1 MSTLLSDIDVLTQ
14 DYVGNYSTGTT
25 KDDIRYRAINRSI
38 EFNKRMVGLPND
50 EEIYS
55 FYFSAD
61 QLFYDLPS
69 KVSEALYLMYNNKLA
84 NTRGNQFEY
93 FNYPE
98 ILQGAGNTP
107 ANKWSL
113 TGINGKKQLI
123 ISASNK
129 YGGVTLFN
137 LDTIAEWAASDD
149 ASGLAVDSTFKYSG
163 AGSMSFDITDSA
175 GVATL
180 TATGLNLDLQDLFD
194 KYGFIK
200 MQSWMTDNDIDDIS
214 LKLQSSSGNYYTITI
229 TLADDGTA
237 FIQDDWQKLG
247 FDTQNAVATGTPD
260 LTAITQISIEYTL
273 GASFTSATDFR
284 LDSIFTT
291 YPDKMDLIHLSNIK
305 GYAADGVTEK
315 TTLDTA
321 TDILYYSDD
330 YDDFTDLIAQRAA
343 INLWPQLLGDKEA
356 YQLLKNDYKT
366 NLKSFARRWPRKRVQ
381 GSFRT
386 SLRR

>member
-1 MSTLLSDIDVLTQ
+1 MQILSDIDLLTK
-14 DYVGNYSTGTT
+14 DYIGNYSTGTS
-25 KDDIRYRAINRSI
+25 KEDIRYRAINRSI
-38 EFNKRMVGLPND
+38 EFNKRMIGLPND
-50 EEIYS
+50 EDIYS

-61 QLFYDLPS
+61 QMYYDLPA
-69 KVSEALYLMYNNKLA
+69 KVSEGLYLMYNNPKA
-84 NTRGNQFEY
+84 NTRDNKFEY

-123 ISASNK
+123 VSASNK
-129 YGGVTLFN
+129 QGGVTLFN
-137 LDTIAEWAASDD
+137 LDTISEWTASDD
-149 ASGLAVDSTFKYSG
+149 ASGLTVDGTFKYSG
-163 AGSMSFDITDSA
+163 AGSMSFDIADSA

-180 TATGLNLDLQDLFD
+180 TASGLNVDLKDLFD

-200 MQSWMTDNDIDDIS
+200 MQSWMTDNDIDSIA
-214 LKLQSSSGNYYTITI
+214 LKLQSSPGNYYTIAITI
-229 TLADDGTA
+229 ADDGTA

-247 FDTQNAVATGTPD
+247 FDTQNAVAVGTPD
-260 LTAITQISIEYTL
+260 LTAITEFSVEYTL
-273 GASFTSATDFR
+273 GASFTSAADFR

-291 YPDKMDLIHLSNIK
+291 YPDKLDLIHLSNIK
-305 GYAADGVTEK
+305 GTNAAGTVEK
-315 TTLDTA
+315 TTLDTS

-343 INLWPQLLGDKEA
+343 INLWPQLMGDKEA

>member
-1 MSTLLSDIDVLTQ
+1 MQTLSDIDLLTK
-14 DYVGNYSTGTT
+14 DYIGNYSTGTS
-25 KDDIRYRAINRSI
+25 KEDIRYRAINRSI
-38 EFNKRMVGLPND
+38 EFNKRMIGLPND
-50 EEIYS
+50 EDIYS

-61 QLFYDLPS
+61 QMYYDLPA
-69 KVSEALYLMYNNKLA
+69 KVSEGLYLMYNNPKA
-84 NTRGNQFEY
+84 NTRDNKFEY

-123 ISASNK
+123 VSAFNK
-129 YGGVTLFN
+129 QGGVTLFN
-137 LDTIAEWAASDD
+137 LDTISEWTASDD
-149 ASGLAVDSTFKYSG
+149 ASGLTVDGTFKYSG
-163 AGSMSFDITDSA
+163 AGSMSFDIVDSA

-180 TATGLNLDLQDLFD
+180 TASGLNVDLKDLFD

-200 MQSWMTDNDIDDIS
+200 MQSWMTDNDIDSIA
-214 LKLQSSSGNYYTITI
+214 LKLQSSPGNYYTIAITI
-229 TLADDGTA
+229 ADDGTA

-247 FDTQNAVATGTPD
+247 FDTQNAVAVGTPD
-260 LTAITQISIEYTL
+260 LTAITEFSVEYTL
-273 GASFTSATDFR
+273 GASFTSAADFR

-291 YPDKMDLIHLSNIK
+291 YPDKLDLIHLSNIK
-305 GYAADGVTEK
+305 GTNAAGTVEK
-315 TTLDTA
+315 TTLDTS

-343 INLWPQLLGDKEA
+343 INLWPQLMGDKEA

-366 NLKSFARRWPRKRVQ
+366 NLKSFARRWPRKRVM